1 MRFNQ
6 IVRFYGEPKLK
17 RPKELKGL
25 KANFTVD
32 YIPKKCK
39 CSVYIVGDDIWVQHR
54 DYFSSS
60 MDLPIE
66 DIGAPLDVLCKKY
79 LNKDKSKKFIYGDA
93 WGDIVLR
100 NEAWIHIEN
109 VVSYAKE
116 NLPYQVVYEIIQEQ
130 ERINGFEDL
139 ELIGTDM
146 ERMWDNIL
154 NRIYRGE
161 Y

>member
-1 MRFNQ
+1 MQ
-6 IVRFYGEPKLK
+6 
-17 RPKELKGL
+17 
-25 KANFTVD
+25 
-32 YIPKKCK
+32 
-39 CSVYIVGDDIWVQHR
+39 
-54 DYFSSS
+54 
-60 MDLPIE
+60 
-66 DIGAPLDVLCKKY
+66 
-79 LNKDKSKKFIYGDA
+79 
-93 WGDIVLR
+93 
-100 NEAWIHIEN
+100 
-109 VVSYAKE
+109 KE